1 MKHKRQVGILLV
13 LMLIASFVWLSN
25 FRDKKVARADA
36 GPSLQDDPVFNVD
49 NPHIRMDEIARAR
62 KTEYKS
68 SGRNPFSPVQAP
80 LAPKPSQDKKPDL
93 VGPQQPPPTAPPPP
107 LTLPANVKCFGF
119 GVVPNGTSRRAFFT
133 DGEEVHVVAEGE
145 VFLKRYR
152 ILRIGNVNLEFEEIS
167 TGRIGTAPIEEQPGG
182 PS

>member
-1 MKHKRQVGILLV
+1 MKQKRQAGILLALV
-13 LMLIASFVWLSN
+13 LIAAVVWLSN
-25 FRDKKVARADA
+25 FRGKPVVTADA

-49 NPHIRMDEIARAR
+49 NPHIRMDEIQRAR

-68 SGRNPFSPVQAP
+68 SGRNPFSPVQTP
-80 LAPKPSQDKKPDL
+80 LAPKPHPDKKPDI
-93 VGPQQPPPTAPPPP
+93 VGPQQPPPTPPPPP

-133 DGEEVHVVAEGE
+133 DGDEVYVVAEGE

-167 TGRIGTAPIEEQPGG
+167 SGRTGTAPIEEQPAG